1 MTSEDFFKKIYLSF
15 ILKVCVWEG
24 VGDRTELQYNDPHSY
39 CRQRCVFLV
48 RQGCSTRGPGAQ
60 LSAGWW
66 LSLLHLITTWSPK
79 LHRGSRGP
87 LRPGVAFPTI
97 SCLRR
102 LWTPTVWLPVLTEL
116 YNSSTP
122 TQSPTQS
129 LEWHVLSSSSR
140 NNCPAV
146 QRSFSSGASVYECII
161 GFYLVPFHQPNPPM
175 QSLSVTGHWNV
186 SLPSGT
192 SLWNGMFG
200 RVEGQYKTL
209 YEKKIRIIKGD
220 ILLFDIYICCWAL
233 KQYNQVHILICRSV
247 DKLGMFAITFENECS
262 CVKTKNSLWLR
273 LVHPCQGLSFKANAS
288 IWTEKQFRLYCR
300 NHSTISW
307 KAMLFKH

>member
-1 MTSEDFFKKIYLSF
+1 MLDTYRRNEQWRAKTSLKNIPLLYFKGL
-15 ILKVCVWEG
+15 CVRG

-48 RQGCSTRGPGAQ
+48 RQAAQPEAQGPSSLLDDGFLYYILSPPGLQNSIGGPRAP
-60 LSAGWW
+60 SAGCGFPYHI
-66 LSLLHLITTWSPK
+66 LS
-79 LHRGSRGP
+79 
-87 LRPGVAFPTI
+87 PTSLNPNCLT
-97 SCLRR
+97 SCLDR
-102 LWTPTVWLPVLTEL
+102 V

-186 SLPSGT
+186 SLPSAHHI
-192 SLWNGMFG
+192 GMACLAG
-200 RVEGQYKTL
+200 SKVN
-209 YEKKIRIIKGD
+209 IKH
-220 ILLFDIYICCWAL
+220 YMR
-233 KQYNQVHILICRSV
+233 KR
-247 DKLGMFAITFENECS
+247 
-262 CVKTKNSLWLR
+262 
-273 LVHPCQGLSFKANAS
+273 
-288 IWTEKQFRLYCR
+288 
-300 NHSTISW
+300 
-307 KAMLFKH
+307 